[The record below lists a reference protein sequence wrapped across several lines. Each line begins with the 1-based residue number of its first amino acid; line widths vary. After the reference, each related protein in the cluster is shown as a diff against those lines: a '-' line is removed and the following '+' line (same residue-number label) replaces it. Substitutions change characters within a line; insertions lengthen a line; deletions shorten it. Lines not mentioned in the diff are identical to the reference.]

1 MDSNPSFFKRHAV
14 VIFFVL
20 AYLLSWM
27 WVPIAALLGGPF
39 LFPLGPLVAAL
50 IMVTV
55 TGSWRDF
62 LSRVLRWRVPIRWY
76 AVAILVPITMSLA
89 AVSIN
94 VTLGAPMP
102 TTAVVGPL
110 TGLPLIF
117 LNAIPDAP
125 LFEEPGWRGFALP
138 RFPANRS
145 RLANTA
151 LLGLLLVGWHAPLI
165 LFEPALAPAYLI
177 GTFASAF
184 VTNWVYYNTH
194 ESALL
199 ALLYHSV
206 ANTFGIF
213 FGPAFSG
220 ADMVRQ
226 AWLLTAANIVVALL
240 ILAATNVTFF
250 SRRAQARMEPVPA
263 AAGD

>member
-1 MDSNPSFFKRHAV
+1 MDSSTSFFKRHAV

-27 WVPIAALLGGPF
+27 WVPIAALLNGPF
-39 LFPLGPLVAAL
+39 LFPIGPLAAAL

-62 LSRVLRWRVPIRWY
+62 LSRVFRWRVPIQWY
-76 AVAILVPITMSLA
+76 AAAIVVPIVMSLA
-89 AVSIN
+89 AVAVN
-94 VTLGAPMP
+94 VQLGAPVP
-102 TTAVVGPL
+102 TAAVVGPL

-117 LNAIPDAP
+117 LSAIPDAP
-125 LFEEPGWRGFALP
+125 LFEEPGWRGFAFP
-138 RFPANRS
+138 RFPTGRS

-151 LLGLLLVGWHAPLI
+151 ILGLLLVGWHAPLI
-165 LFEPALAPAYLI
+165 LFEPALAPAYLT

-184 VTNWVYYNTH
+184 VTNWVYYNAR

-220 ADMVRQ
+220 AAMVRQ
-226 AWLLTAANIVVALL
+226 AWLLAAANIVVAL
-240 ILAATNVTFF
+240 IIVAATSGAFV
-250 SRRAQARMEPVPA
+250 SRRAQVALEPA
-263 AAGD
+263 LGD